1 MARRRSPAAVD
12 VDATAVPV
20 ELLDW
25 EHPTWRDRRAFEVLL
40 DRIDPERRHR
50 PPLPREHPGVRF
62 DHAARVYAAANG
74 LIDPRRPNGYV
85 RPLAALGVHLA
96 GTRRRLGTSG
106 DRGARRR
113 PPVPTT

>member
-1 MARRRSPAAVD
+1 MAQRKAPVAVD

-50 PPLPREHPGVRF
+50 PPSGLLDHPALRF
-62 DHAARVYAAANG
+62 DHAARLYASVNG
-74 LIDPRRPNGYV
+74 MFDPRRPGGYV
-85 RPLAALGVHLA
+85 RQLAAVGIHMA
-96 GTRRRLGTSG
+96 GCRRRLRNPSST
-106 DRGARRR
+106 
-113 PPVPTT
+113 